1 MLAVVMTAMEE
12 MQQRAGE
19 QEGIGDQAEQMLP
32 MLRIKQKNCD
42 QRG

>member
-19 QEGIGDQAEQMLP
+19 QKGVGDQAEQMLA
-32 MLRIKQKNCD
+32 MLRIEQNDCD